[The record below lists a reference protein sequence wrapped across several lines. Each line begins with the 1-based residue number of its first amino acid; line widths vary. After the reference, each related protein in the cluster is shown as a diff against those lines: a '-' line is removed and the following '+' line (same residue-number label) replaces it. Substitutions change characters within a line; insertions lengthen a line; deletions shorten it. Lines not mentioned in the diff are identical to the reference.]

1 MRLLLDPR
9 RKFQLGPAK
18 TLSGADIPGLFLQRQ
33 LRFQNNHILCP
44 ADLHG
49 LVQQGGAVLIG
60 AKELPHPAGIPRRET
75 TDVGI
80 CGLQVFGGHH
90 SGTLFHPGTD
100 HLADPTVQLHLG
112 QSCRHK
118 AVQFSIHG
126 AVVDAFPDV
135 HWLSPF
141 PAYRRIFAIAQKGAV
156 DMTAPF
162 STMESSYSFWNSSL

>member
-60 AKELPHPAGIPRRET
+60 AIELPHPAGIP
-75 TDVGI
+75 G
-80 CGLQVFGGHH
+80 
-90 SGTLFHPGTD
+90 
-100 HLADPTVQLHLG
+100 
-112 QSCRHK
+112 
-118 AVQFSIHG
+118 
-126 AVVDAFPDV
+126 
-135 HWLSPF
+135 
-141 PAYRRIFAIAQKGAV
+141 
-156 DMTAPF
+156 
-162 STMESSYSFWNSSL
+162 